1 MTAPFEPPTD
11 LLSSL
16 GPYFAGPS
24 GFFRLHPP
32 SSDFPADI
40 RVTQHRIADADGV
53 STPAFI
59 SKLHSEV
66 LQTQGE
72 PVNFTSLLRTACLI
86 FEAQN
91 DPQTHHD
98 DVLPV
103 AAE

>member
-1 MTAPFEPPTD
+1 MCQVFVSADPQ
-11 LLSSL
+11 LWAHKARSI
-16 GPYFAGPS
+16 
-24 GFFRLHPP
+24 RLHGVAT
-32 SSDFPADI
+32 SI
-40 RVTQHRIADADGV
+40 RLENAFWNILDRIADADGV